1 MKAEEAV
8 DAVFDAIKDALV
20 KGNEVRLPAFGVFVA
35 SRIQRMESFQVVMQ
49 LVLFPMLFLSGM
61 MFPLTG
67 LPGWLAVLTR
77 VNPLTYAVQPLRQ
90 VVFAA
95 QDMPLAARL
104 RFPTGVTIAGHPLP
118 IAAELAVVAVFAA
131 VFLVLAVRGLGR
143 RE

>member
-1 MKAEEAV
+1 
-8 DAVFDAIKDALV
+8 
-20 KGNEVRLPAFGVFVA
+20 
-35 SRIQRMESFQVVMQ
+35 MQ

-67 LPGWLAVLTR
+67 LPRWLAVLTR
-77 VNPLTYAVQPLRQ
+77 LNPLTYAVQPLRQ

-104 RFPTGVTIAGHPLP
+104 RFPTGITIDGRVLP
-118 IAAELAVVAVFAA
+118 VAAELGVVAVFAV

-143 RE
+143 PE